1 MNNSSTSI
9 SVIITCHNEAKYIE
23 QCVKSV
29 FKQTIF
35 HLVNEIIVINDNS
48 SDNSQE
54 ILESLKNNCSVLKV
68 IKSNNKSLSKSRNQ
82 ALKLSSGKYIAILDG
97 DDFWE
102 NSKLEIQLE
111 KIKKLDERY
120 ALIYT
125 NFIHFK
131 NDDLEN
137 ICKVSV
143 KSHNKNYNNQ
153 LIEYF
158 CKDAPLVPSTIFF
171 KSEILKDIGYFDE
184 NLRYYEDTD
193 FYLRILEKYKVFHIS
208 DFLCFK
214 RQHQNQITHKI
225 YKTIP
230 DSDLVIFKFIERN
243 KNLKNLKKIRMSRN
257 RNKAALHTLRNFD
270 ERKIVFKLIY
280 ESLKYNPINLKTWSI
295 LFITL
300 LPKRIIIIII
310 NILKKLRILI
320 SLRIKN

>member
-102 NSKLEIQLE
+102 NSKLEIQFE
-111 KIKKLDERY
+111 KIRKLDERY

-193 FYLRILEKYKVFHIS
+193 FYLRILEKYKVFHIP

-214 RQHQNQITHKI
+214 RQHQNQITHKL

>member
-102 NSKLEIQLE
+102 NSKLEIQFE

-193 FYLRILEKYKVFHIS
+193 FYLRILEKYKVFHIP

-214 RQHQNQITHKI
+214 RQHQNQITHKL

>member
-102 NSKLEIQLE
+102 NSKLEIQFE
-111 KIKKLDERY
+111 KIRKLDERY

-193 FYLRILEKYKVFHIS
+193 FYLRILEKYKVFHIP

-225 YKTIP
+225 YKTIT

>member
-1 MNNSSTSI
+1 M
-9 SVIITCHNEAKYIE
+9 
-23 QCVKSV
+23 
-29 FKQTIF
+29 
-35 HLVNEIIVINDNS
+35 
-48 SDNSQE
+48 
-54 ILESLKNNCSVLKV
+54 
-68 IKSNNKSLSKSRNQ
+68 
-82 ALKLSSGKYIAILDG
+82 
-97 DDFWE
+97 
-102 NSKLEIQLE
+102 
-111 KIKKLDERY
+111 
-120 ALIYT
+120 
-125 NFIHFK
+125 
-131 NDDLEN
+131 
-137 ICKVSV
+137 
-143 KSHNKNYNNQ
+143 
-153 LIEYF
+153 
-158 CKDAPLVPSTIFF
+158 
-171 KSEILKDIGYFDE
+171 KDIGYFDE